1 MGKRVNL
8 SKIEKPVKDDNN
20 SDGTVTLTGE
30 ELRIF
35 LNVLHK
41 IDDNLMRLATLNHNV
56 IVAKE
61 QVRTYTDG
69 M

>member
-20 SDGTVTLTGE
+20 
-30 ELRIF
+30 
-35 LNVLHK
+35 
-41 IDDNLMRLATLNHNV
+41 LMGLATLNHNV

>member
-41 IDDNLMRLATLNHNV
+41 IDDNLMGLATLNNNV

>member
-41 IDDNLMRLATLNHNV
+41 NRRQSHGTRDF
-56 IVAKE
+56 E
-61 QVRTYTDG
+61 S
-69 M
+69 

>member
-8 SKIEKPVKDDNN
+8 SKIEKPVIDDNN
-20 SDGTVTLTGE
+20 SDGTVTLSGE

-35 LNVLHK
+35 LNVLHN
-41 IDDNLMRLATLNHNV
+41 IDDNLMGLATLNHYV